1 MGKHFGSLPLVPPK
15 SKEKNRNPICLLIK
29 HLKQSRAFLF
39 TVVLTEKPVRGAR
52 YMSSIIISTAKK
64 EMDQSNLAPEKKLLR
79 EYRNSR
85 PQQTSS
91 ILPKRK
97 KGNRMAK
104 KKKMQLPNEKTTHV
118 TVKQPKETR
127 SC

>member
-1 MGKHFGSLPLVPPK
+1 MGKQFGSLPLVPPK

-104 KKKMQLPNEKTTHV
+104 KKKNATT
-118 TVKQPKETR
+118 K
-127 SC
+127 

>member
-1 MGKHFGSLPLVPPK
+1 MGKQFGSLPLVPPK
-15 SKEKNRNPICLLIK
+15 SKKKKNRNPICLLIK
-29 HLKQSRAFLF
+29 YLKQSRAFLF

-104 KKKMQLPNEKTTHV
+104 KKKCNYQMRKRPM
-118 TVKQPKETR
+118 
-127 SC
+127 